1 MCLIPQLLV
10 LLTLLASGPIFKV
23 DALLAAPRHAQEVT
37 DYASH
42 FNHGG
47 ELIQQMRFHD
57 AVAEFR
63 EALRLKPDY
72 LPAHQA
78 IAVGYAMTQC
88 FELSWQEVSFVRK
101 AGAEMPEKFA
111 DALTEEISE
120 KDAAVKR
127 KTNERELLSAQK
139 AAAGE
144 PKKAAAQALLSHAFL
159 RVGDFAAAQKEA
171 DLTLQL
177 NPTEPEAH
185 FVLASILG
193 GDPPTNQQALPHL
206 KLYLENVSRV
216 ASVFPDIAQ
225 AYWMLGDMYARMQKE
240 AQAISA
246 YEDGLKVDPVNAHL
260 LNNAAWH
267 YATASDTSVR
277 NPQKAL
283 TYAQKAVAVTKEAKS
298 GVLDTLGESLYANG
312 RFDEAIAAEK
322 KALAISPDNDLF
334 GDQLKKFQK
343 AKQNTA
349 SPKP

>member
-10 LLTLLASGPIFKV
+10 LLTLLTSGPIFKV

-78 IAVGYAMTQC
+78 LAVGYAMTQC

-127 KTNERELLSAQK
+127 ETNERELLSAQK

-144 PKKAAAQALLSHAFL
+144 PKKAAAHALLSHAFL

-298 GVLDTLGESLYANG
+298 GVLDTLLASPYT
-312 RFDEAIAAEK
+312 RMAASMK
-322 KALAISPDNDLF
+322 LLRRRRALAISPDNDLF